1 MKKSKKQQHRRH
13 QKQKLINRKD
23 ALRILTFLIKF
34 NLLAI
39 PLYLIIVSGFQ
50 LGFLKD
56 VTADFTFHMLRLTGI
71 DASIAGNIISIPA
84 ENGVFAARI
93 DWDCTGWK
101 SMFALFAL
109 IFATDFSLRKKMRGL
124 VLIPA
129 VYLVNLLR
137 IWFMFLFVSD
147 FGLAYYDIVHA
158 TVWSWGLILTVLI
171 FWVVWM
177 RFFK

>member
-1 MKKSKKQQHRRH
+1 MKKKARKSRKKLLL
-13 QKQKLINRKD
+13 KFNKN
-23 ALRILTFLIKF
+23 APRILNFLIRF
-34 NLLAI
+34 NLFAI
-39 PLYLIIVSGFQ
+39 PMYLIILSGFQ

-56 VTADFTFHMLRLTGI
+56 VTAGTSFFLLGLTGI
-71 DASIAGNIISIPA
+71 DASMSDDIISVPV

-109 IFATDFSLRKKMRGL
+109 IFATDFSLRKRLAGL
-124 VLIPA
+124 VFIPL

-137 IWFMFLFVSD
+137 IWFMFYFVAN
-147 FGLAYYDIVHA
+147 FGLAHYTIVHA
-158 TVWSWGLILTVLI
+158 TIWSWGLILTILI
-171 FWVVWM
+171 FWIVWI

>member
-1 MKKSKKQQHRRH
+1 MRKSKKSHHRH
-13 QKQKLINRKD
+13 KKQRLINKKE
-23 ALRILTFLIKF
+23 ALRILKFLIRF
-34 NLLAI
+34 NLFAI
-39 PLYLIIVSGFQ
+39 PLYLIIISGLH
-50 LGFLKD
+50 LGFLED
-56 VTADFTFHMLRLTGI
+56 ATAGFTFHLLRLTGI
-71 DASIAGNIISIPA
+71 DASIDGNIISIPA
-84 ENGVFAARI
+84 ENGVFSARI

-109 IFATDFSLRKKMRGL
+109 IFATDFSLRKELRGL

-129 VYLVNLLR
+129 VYIVNLFR

-158 TVWSWGLILTVLI
+158 TIWSWGLILTVLV
-171 FWVVWM
+171 FWGVWM

>member
-1 MKKSKKQQHRRH
+1 MKKTKKRREKLKR
-13 QKQKLINRKD
+13 QKKSLNKKD
-23 ALRILTFLIKF
+23 AFRILKFLVRF
-34 NLLAI
+34 NLFAI

-56 VTADFTFHMLRLTGI
+56 ATADFTFHMLRLTGI
-71 DASIAGNIISIPA
+71 DASITGNLISIPA

-109 IFATDFSLRKKMRGL
+109 IFATDFSMRKKLHGL

-129 VYLVNLLR
+129 VYIVNLLR

-158 TVWSWGLILTVLI
+158 TIWSWGLILTVLVL
-171 FWVVWM
+171 WVVWM